1 MIYSK
6 IYTYCLQKAFF
17 KNHKKVLIAVSG
29 GVDSMN
35 LLHFLHTFKRQLD
48 ISIAIAHV
56 NHKQRKESELEE
68 DYLKKWAEQHD
79 IPIFIDYFKGNFSE
93 QRARDFRYQFFK
105 RIMVQGDY
113 TALVTAHHADD
124 QVETVF
130 MRLIR
135 GSLLRYLAGIKEVQ
149 PFSGGQLIR
158 PFLHFHKN
166 DLPNPYHFEDSSNL
180 GLDYFRNRVRNFYLK
195 ELERENPKLSESIL
209 ALAEES
215 ETLFIALAD
224 LTNHIDVTDRKIFLE
239 QTDSVQFYLLQ
250 NYLAKFDDLFLSRK
264 QVKEVLHI
272 LRAKGQ
278 GEFFLKNNYELVITS
293 NQFHIR
299 KIRLE
304 TEPKEM
310 ELLLKYDSDLSYQ
323 SYKFTFGSKGA
334 NIAGEFTIPI
344 YHLTP
349 IILRRRQP
357 GDKIDFGTFSKKLR
371 RLFID
376 EKFSQQ
382 ERKEAIIGVQENE
395 IIFVMIAGKT
405 YLRKA
410 SERDIMKARL
420 YIEKLRKR

>member
-1 MIYSK
+1 MMYSK

-35 LLHFLHTFKRQLD
+35 LLHFLHTFKDQLD

-105 RIMVQGDY
+105 RIMVQGNY

-149 PFSGGQLIR
+149 PFAGGQLIR

-195 ELERENPKLSESIL
+195 ELEKENPKLSESIL

-224 LTNHIDVTDRKIFLE
+224 LTNHINITDRKIFLE

-250 NYLAKFDDLFLSRK
+250 NYLAKFDDLLLSRK

>member
-1 MIYSK
+1 MMYSE

-35 LLHFLHTFKRQLD
+35 LLHFLHTFKDQFK

-56 NHKQRKESELEE
+56 NHKQRKASDLEE
-68 DYLKKWAEQHD
+68 DYLKSWANQHD
-79 IPIFIDYFKGNFSE
+79 IPIFVDYFKGNFSE

-105 RIMVQGDY
+105 RIMSQGGY

-135 GSLLRYLAGIKEVQ
+135 GSLLRHLAGIKEVQ
-149 PFSGGQLIR
+149 PFAGGQLIR
-158 PFLHFHKN
+158 PFLHFHKKT
-166 DLPNPYHFEDSSNL
+166 LPQPFHFEDSSNL

-195 ELERENPKLSESIL
+195 ELEKENPKLSESLL

-215 ETLFIALAD
+215 ATLFAALAD
-224 LTNHIDVTDRKIFLE
+224 LTNHIDVTDRKTFLE

-272 LRAKGQ
+272 LRVKEEGK
-278 GEFFLKNNYELVITS
+278 FFLKNHYELLITPE
-293 NQFHIR
+293 QFCIR

-304 TEPKEM
+304 TEHKEQ
-310 ELLLKYDSDLSYQ
+310 ELLLEYDSDLSYQ
-323 SYKFTFGSKGA
+323 SYKFTFRSQEAK
-334 NIAGEFTIPI
+334 IASEFSIPI

-349 IILRRRQP
+349 IMLRKRQP

-382 ERKEAIIGVQENE
+382 ERKDAIIGVQENE
-395 IIFVMIAGKT
+395 IIFVIIAGKT

-410 SERDIMKARL
+410 PERDIMKARL